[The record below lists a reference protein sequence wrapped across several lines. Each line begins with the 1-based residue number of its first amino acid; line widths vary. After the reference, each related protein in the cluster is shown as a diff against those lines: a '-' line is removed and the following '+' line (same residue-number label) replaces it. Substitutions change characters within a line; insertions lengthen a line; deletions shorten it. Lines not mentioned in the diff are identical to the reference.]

1 MSFTVSFALRNLGR
15 HRRRTLITA
24 SALAVG
30 LAVFLLMDSMLQGAD
45 GESERNLV
53 WYEFGGARIATPEAA
68 AEPDK
73 LSLKYPLAK
82 PARVVEGVKSQGY
95 EAAPR
100 LAFEA
105 ELVASGGESSVSRV
119 VKALGVDPDLDPRVF
134 PRKEIELEGR
144 WFQEGEASVVLGH
157 WLAEDLDVGVGQSIT
172 LTTRTREGS
181 FQVLD
186 LEVVGLVSAPD
197 PSMNRRGVYLP
208 LDQVQTQL
216 GMEDLVTEVAVG
228 IPPGADSIRLSA
240 ELEAQL
246 NSAGMSVKVLPW
258 QSLAQDFLA
267 LTAQK
272 QKGSSMILFLVF
284 VIAAVGVGNTMLLAF
299 YERKTEIGMLRALGM
314 DDRQLFRIF
323 LTEAAG
329 IGVVGSL
336 LGLAFGALLVSFLV
350 YVGFDFGWM
359 VRQMDIGYRIS
370 GVFYGV
376 WSPKTFVGAGFLGV
390 IVAVLCA
397 VGPTRR
403 ALRLPITES
412 LRAEG

>member
-1 MSFTVSFALRNLGR
+1 MPFSLTFALKNLGR

-30 LAVFLLMDSMLQGAD
+30 LAVFLLMDSMLLGAN

-53 WYEFGGARIATPEAA
+53 WYEFGGARVASPEAA

-73 LSLKYPLAK
+73 LSLKHPLVDA
-82 PARVVEGVKSQGY
+82 AAIAAVVRAQGV
-95 EAAPR
+95 EATPR

-105 ELVASGGESSVSRV
+105 ELVAGVESSVSRV
-119 VKALGVDPDLDPRVF
+119 VKALGVDPLNDGKVF
-134 PRKEIELEGR
+134 PRRELKLEGR
-144 WFQEGEASVVLGH
+144 WFHSGEASVVLGR
-157 WLAEDLDVGVGQSIT
+157 WLADDLGVKVGEPLT

-181 FQVLD
+181 FQVFD
-186 LEVVGLVSAPD
+186 LEVVGVVEAPD
-197 PSMNRRGVYLP
+197 PAMNRRGVFLP
-208 LDQVQTQL
+208 LDQAQLQL
-216 GMEDLVTEVAVG
+216 GMEGMATEVAVG
-228 IPPGADSIRLSA
+228 FAPGTDAVGRA
-240 ELEAQL
+240 TALEKHLTGQGL
-246 NSAGMSVKVLPW
+246 GVKVLSW
-258 QSLAQDFLA
+258 QSLARDFLA
-267 LTAQK
+267 LTATK

-314 DDRQLFRIF
+314 DDGQLFRVF

-329 IGVVGSL
+329 IGVIGSTLGLVLGAIFVSLLVEVGMDFGSL
-336 LGLAFGALLVSFLV
+336 
-350 YVGFDFGWM
+350 

-370 GVFYGV
+370 GVFYGA
-376 WSPKTFVGAGFLGV
+376 WSPLSFVGAGVLGIV
-390 IVAVLCA
+390 VAVLCA
-397 VGPTRR
+397 IGPTRR